1 MSQIFGLLL
10 ALISSVFKSGKSL
23 STKVASQLTN
33 DYITSLFTRL
43 ISAIVFLILIIVL
56 NKYIIPSDN
65 IFILYLMINS
75 VLFAIVTVLFTKSLR
90 ISDVS
95 LVSPIMSLLP
105 ILVTI
110 PSYIILGE
118 IPNLY
123 AGFGI
128 VLVTFGSYILELNS
142 ESKTCLDP
150 VKSLYHDKGVQ
161 IAFSG
166 LIIASVIPSV
176 DKIGIQMTNPI
187 MWVFLTQLI
196 SGLIIGLFYLFSNN
210 NNSFKLDFYN
220 NYKILIIVGLFNALI
235 WIFQSYAYTYTQVS
249 YVQSVKRVSIIL
261 SILGG
266 YYIFDEKNIKER
278 LFGSVLILSGITL
291 IFIFGSI

>member
-1 MSQIFGLLL
+1 MSQIFGLFL

-56 NKYIIPSDN
+56 NKFIIPSNN
-65 IFILYLMINS
+65 IFILYLIINS

-105 ILVTI
+105 IFVTL

-128 VLVTFGSYILELNS
+128 VLVTFGSYVLELNS
-142 ESKTCLDP
+142 ESKTYLDP
-150 VKSLYHDKGVQ
+150 FKSLYYNKGVQ
-161 IAFSG
+161 IAFGG

-196 SGLIIGLFYLFSNN
+196 SGLIIGLFYSFSD

-278 LFGSVLILSGITL
+278 LFGSVLILYGITL

>member
-1 MSQIFGLLL
+1 MSQIFGLFL
-10 ALISSVFKSGKSL
+10 ALVSSVFKSGKSL

-105 ILVTI
+105 IFVTI

-128 VLVTFGSYILELNS
+128 VLVTFGSYVLELNS

-150 VKSLYHDKGVQ
+150 VKSLYHNKGVQ
-161 IAFSG
+161 IAFIG

-196 SGLIIGLFYLFSNN
+196 SGLIIGLFYLFSN

-291 IFIFGSI
+291 IFIFGST

>member
-1 MSQIFGLLL
+1 MSQIFGLFL

-56 NKYIIPSDN
+56 NKFIIPSNN
-65 IFILYLMINS
+65 IFILYLIINS

-105 ILVTI
+105 IFVTL

-128 VLVTFGSYILELNS
+128 VLVTFGSYVLELNS
-142 ESKTCLDP
+142 ESKTYLDP
-150 VKSLYHDKGVQ
+150 FKSLYYNKGVQ
-161 IAFSG
+161 IAFGG

-196 SGLIIGLFYLFSNN
+196 SGLIIGLFYLFSD

>member
-1 MSQIFGLLL
+1 MSQIFGLFL

-23 STKVASQLTN
+23 STKVASQSTN

-56 NKYIIPSDN
+56 NKFIIPSDN
-65 IFILYLMINS
+65 IFVLYLMINS

-105 ILVTI
+105 IFVTL

-128 VLVTFGSYILELNS
+128 VLVTFGSYVLELNS
-142 ESKTCLDP
+142 ESKTYIDP
-150 VKSLYHDKGVQ
+150 FKSLYHNKGVQ
-161 IAFSG
+161 IAFGG

-176 DKIGIQMTNPI
+176 DKIGIQMSNPI
-187 MWVFLTQLI
+187 MWVFLTQLL
-196 SGLIIGLFYLFSNN
+196 SGMIIGLFYLFSNN
-210 NNSFKLDFYN
+210 DSFKLDFYN

>member
-1 MSQIFGLLL
+1 MSQIIGLIL
-10 ALISSVFKSGKSL
+10 ALSSSFFKSGKSL
-23 STKVASQLTN
+23 STKIASQSTN

-43 ISAIVFLILIIVL
+43 VSAIIFLILLIVL
-56 NKYIIPSDN
+56 NKIVVPEDN
-65 IFILYLMINS
+65 IFLFYLIINS
-75 VLFAIVTVLFTKSLR
+75 ILFAIVTVLFTKSLR
-90 ISDVS
+90 VSDVS

-105 ILVTI
+105 IFVTI

-123 AGFGI
+123 AGIGI
-128 VLVTFGSYILELNS
+128 LLVTLGSYALELNN
-142 ESKTCLDP
+142 ESKTYIDP
-150 VKSLYHDKGVQ
+150 IKSLSHNKGVQ
-161 IAFSG
+161 IAFLG
-166 LIIASVIPSV
+166 ITIASVIPSV

-196 SGLIIGLFYLFSNN
+196 SGLIIGLFYLFSD

-266 YYIFDEKNIKER
+266 YYIFDEKNIRER
-278 LFGSVLILSGITL
+278 LFGSILILIGITL

>member
-1 MSQIFGLLL
+1 MTQLLGLIL
-10 ALISSVFKSGKSL
+10 ALFSSFFKSGKSL
-23 STKVASQLTN
+23 TTKIASQSTN

-43 ISAIVFLILIIVL
+43 VSAIIFLILLIVL
-56 NKYIIPSDN
+56 NKMVVPEDN
-65 IFILYLMINS
+65 IFILYLIINS
-75 VLFAIVTVLFTKSLR
+75 ILFSIVTVLFTKSLR

-105 ILVTI
+105 IFVTI

-123 AGFGI
+123 AGIGI
-128 VLVTFGSYILELNS
+128 LLVTLGSYTLEFNT
-142 ESKTCLDP
+142 ESKTYIDP
-150 VKSLYHDKGVQ
+150 IKSLYYNKGVQ
-161 IAFSG
+161 IAFIG
-166 LIIASVIPSV
+166 LIIASVIPSI
-176 DKIGIQMTNPI
+176 DKIGIQMSNPI
-187 MWVFLTQLI
+187 MWVFLTQLL
-196 SGLIIGLFYLFSNN
+196 SGIIIGIFYLNTD

-220 NYKILIIVGLFNALI
+220 NYKILILVGLFNALI

-266 YYIFDEKNIKER
+266 YYIFDENNISER
-278 LFGSVLILSGITL
+278 LFSSILILIGISL
-291 IFIFGSI
+291 IFVFGSI